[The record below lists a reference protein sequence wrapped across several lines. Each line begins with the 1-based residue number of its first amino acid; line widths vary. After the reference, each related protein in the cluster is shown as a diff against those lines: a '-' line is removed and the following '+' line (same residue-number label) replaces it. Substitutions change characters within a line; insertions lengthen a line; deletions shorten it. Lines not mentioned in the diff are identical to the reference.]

1 MQIEVSDP
9 AFVQSLR
16 AYLQSQG
23 CPSEP
28 QSADVVEVRVFSPSV
43 PLDEAQARMKVFGHL
58 REWCADNPGVK
69 VDLLT

>member
-28 QSADVVEVRVFSPSV
+28 RGADVVEVVVFSPGV
-43 PLDEAQARMKVFGHL
+43 PLDEAQVRTKVFGHL

-69 VDLLT
+69 VDLIT

>member
-23 CPSEP
+23 CPSESR
-28 QSADVVEVRVFSPSV
+28 SADVVEVRVWSPDA
-43 PLDEAQARMKVFGHL
+43 PLDEAQARMRLFGHL

>member
-16 AYLQSQG
+16 TYLQSQG

-28 QSADVVEVRVFSPSV
+28 RSADVVEVVVFSPGA

-58 REWCADNPGVK
+58 REWCAENPGVK

>member
-9 AFVQSLR
+9 ASLQSLR

-28 QSADVVEVRVFSPSV
+28 RGADVVEVVVFSPGVS
-43 PLDEAQARMKVFGHL
+43 LDEAQARMKVFGHL

-69 VDLLT
+69 VDFVS

>member
-1 MQIEVSDP
+1 MQLEISDP

-16 AYLQSQG
+16 TYLQSQG

-28 QSADVVEVRVFSPSV
+28 RSADVVEVVVFSPGV
-43 PLDEAQARMKVFGHL
+43 TLDEAQARMKVFGHL

-69 VDLLT
+69 VDFVS

>member
-16 AYLQSQG
+16 AYLQSHG

-28 QSADVVEVRVFSPSV
+28 QSADVVEVRVFSPRA

>member
-9 AFVQSLR
+9 AFVQPLR
-16 AYLQSQG
+16 AYLQSHG

-28 QSADVVEVRVFSPSV
+28 RGADVVEVVVFSPGV

-69 VDLLT
+69 VDFVT

>member
-28 QSADVVEVRVFSPSV
+28 RSADVVEVVVFSPGV
-43 PLDEAQARMKVFGHL
+43 TLDEAQVRTKVFGHL

-69 VDLLT
+69 VDFVT

>member
-28 QSADVVEVRVFSPSV
+28 RSVAVVEVRVFSPNG

>member
-1 MQIEVSDP
+1 MKIEISDP

-28 QSADVVEVRVFSPSV
+28 RSADVVEVVVFSPGV
-43 PLDEAQARMKVFGHL
+43 PLDEPQARMKVFGHL

-69 VDLLT
+69 VDFVT

>member
-28 QSADVVEVRVFSPSV
+28 RGADVVEIVVFSPGV

-69 VDLLT
+69 VDLLS

>member
-9 AFVQSLR
+9 AYVQSLR

-28 QSADVVEVRVFSPSV
+28 RSADVVEVVVFSPGV